1 MVKTLAFFT
10 SAALVLALSG
20 SAIAE
25 GRGDLE
31 YLVKDKDVVKVFVK
45 DLSNE
50 SGQAQVSASEFKK
63 ELEKALTLRKAVK
76 FEIVSRPDASDF
88 QIGGVIKNY
97 MYSKTDPITPTTSP
111 AALVL
116 DAATTENY
124 VEMTVDFEVTQ
135 TKTGKI
141 VWQKPVVSYVKHTM
155 TPEESLPIV
164 YDKVARTF
172 LWKSFGKPNR

>member
-1 MVKTLAFFT
+1 MRKVLAVL
-10 SAALVLALSG
+10 AVVALVLA
-20 SAIAE
+20 IAVPAPAE
-25 GRGDLE
+25 DGDLE

-45 DLSNE
+45 DFTNE
-50 SGQAQVSASEFKK
+50 SGQAQVSSADFKK

-76 FEIVSRPDASDF
+76 FEIVSNPEASDF

-124 VEMTVDFEVTQ
+124 VEMTVDFEVVQ
-135 TKTGKI
+135 TKNGKA
-141 VWQKPVVSYVKHTM
+141 VWQEDVKSYLKHTM
-155 TPEESLPIV
+155 TPEEALPMI
-164 YDKVARTF
+164 YDKEARTF